1 MKSEPLDKNT
11 GMGDTGMGDCA
22 EKAQT
27 GKNYIA
33 LSKETIKIED
43 AFVKAVMSSTGA
55 TSLFVGTTRDSFEN
69 KKVLKLEYEA
79 YEPMAIKELNK
90 ICDKVRQKM
99 SLGNICILH
108 RLGEVPIGEASVII
122 AVSSV
127 HRKESLN
134 AVSFIIDT
142 LKETVPIWKKEV
154 YEEGTPEWKA
164 NKECF
169 WTKPSE

>member
-1 MKSEPLDKNT
+1 METESQNT
-11 GMGDTGMGDCA
+11 GMEDSVKQT
-22 EKAQT
+22 QT

-33 LSKETIKIED
+33 LSEETIKVED

-55 TSLFVGTTRDSFEN
+55 TSLFIGTTRDSFDN

-79 YEPMAIKELNK
+79 YEPMAIKELHK
-90 ICDKVRQKM
+90 ICDNVREKL

-127 HRKESLN
+127 HRKESLD

-154 YEEGTPEWKA
+154 YEDGKPEWKA
-164 NKECF
+164 NKECS
-169 WTKPSE
+169 WTKTS